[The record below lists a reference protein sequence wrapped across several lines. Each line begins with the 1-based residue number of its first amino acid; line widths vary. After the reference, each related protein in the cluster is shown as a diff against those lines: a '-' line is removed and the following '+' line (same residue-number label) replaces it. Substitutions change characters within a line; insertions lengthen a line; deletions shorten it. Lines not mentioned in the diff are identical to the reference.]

1 MTTARILDHPL
12 QIIPRFRCF
21 TIGKSW
27 SASTVI
33 NEPNTAKL
41 RLPALSKDVGRL
53 YIEARSNLVERSF
66 KTLDCR

>member
-12 QIIPRFRCF
+12 QIIPRFCCF

-53 YIEARSNLVERSF
+53 YRG
-66 KTLDCR
+66 